1 MQEYLDKIIEFW
13 DSTNI
18 YQQVTEV
25 DAAGLFT
32 NPWFMVPFV
41 AMILYMIYKQGWKD
55 LIIMSIFIGVW
66 YASGTEYMN
75 SLIVGGELQLEK
87 VLPVAFGGAVL
98 LGLVI
103 YLLFGRSD

>member
-1 MQEYLDKIIEFW
+1 MQDFLTKITDFW
-13 DSTNI
+13 DSTQI

-41 AMILYMIYKQGWKD
+41 IGIIYLIYKQGWKD
-55 LIIMSIFIGVW
+55 LIIIGILTFVW
-66 YASGTEYMN
+66 WVTGTEYMN
-75 SLIVGGELQLEK
+75 SLIIGDEIQLER
-87 VLPVAFGGAVL
+87 VLPVVFGGAVL
-98 LGLVI
+98 LGFVI

>member
-41 AMILYMIYKQGWKD
+41 VMILYMIYKQNWKD

-87 VLPVAFGGAVL
+87 VLPVVFGGAVL
-98 LGLVI
+98 LGFVI